1 MRDVGLRSMAG
12 HTRKRARTGSRS
24 SLRGLALSL
33 RSSKGTES
41 RELARKLYI
50 KKRNPYNTDARRCV
64 PLAVYGPWLAGRPP
78 CTGSAARPREAR
90 ERQHPRCN
98 MRRMF
103 RFEGAE
109 SVGANSE
116 LASGAAA
123 HAWTAG
129 CGSRGG
135 ERRTGVKTPVPG
147 RWNDGWSR
155 SLGVGRAEFCS
166 REPL

>member
-1 MRDVGLRSMAG
+1 MNAKRASIRNLSRGSRGSRAMRDVGLRSMAG

-78 CTGSAARPREAR
+78 CTGSAARPREAH

-103 RFEGAE
+103 RFKGAE
-109 SVGANSE
+109 SVGANQSWSPVWRRARR
-116 LASGAAA
+116 LQVVARGAV
-123 HAWTAG
+123 
-129 CGSRGG
+129 SS
-135 ERRTGVKTPVPG
+135 VPV
-147 RWNDGWSR
+147 
-155 SLGVGRAEFCS
+155 
-166 REPL
+166 